1 LTKFEKIEKHNPAGM
16 ESIDIDTLK
25 RSCKANGLSDQG
37 TKAELWGR
45 LKCGSGAD
53 KKKAKKPAPPATD
66 AGPPPSYVAKE
77 YASLKAAGFDDEKE
91 INDLINKR
99 WKKAQELSVESKGEI
114 VKPTKNV
121 IEEEV
126 HIPVFLTEAQ
136 AAKSN
141 LQINLK
147 DPQPNDKGMYTY
159 TRISGSAAKY
169 PKEEDIKPKTKAVRT
184 AQAALAE
191 AVKITSPSAETDA
204 APKRKC
210 NFEEMDGFHEAAIS
224 WTSKT
229 IENRLMDK
237 KRQKQNLVNLCP
249 DFNIPV
255 LEDTKKRQIAQ
266 ELARNLLHYTD
277 DEEE

>member
-1 LTKFEKIEKHNPAGM
+1 M

-53 KKKAKKPAPPATD
+53 KKKAKKPAPPAAD

-77 YASLKAAGFDDEKE
+77 YASLKTAGFDDENE
-91 INDLINKR
+91 INELINKR
-99 WKKAQELSVESKGEI
+99 WKKAQELSVASVETKEEI
-114 VKPTKNV
+114 VKATKNV
-121 IEEEV
+121 IQEEV

-141 LQINLK
+141 LQIK
-147 DPQPNDKGMYTY
+147 DPQPNDKGMYIY
-159 TRISGSAAKY
+159 TRISGSAAKD
-169 PKEEDIKPKTKAVRT
+169 PKANTKAVRV

-204 APKRKC
+204 APDPPRKRKW
-210 NFEEMDGFHEAAIS
+210 NFEQMDGFHEAAIS

-229 IENRLMDK
+229 IENRPMDK

-255 LEDTKKRQIAQ
+255 VEDTKKRQIAQ